1 MEFISHCVKR
11 DPGKLQ
17 GRATIGMLIILGV
30 LSLLGWIY
38 LTQASYVATTSRQV
52 QELESEKARLQQ
64 ENLELMA
71 EIAEFESVGRLSV
84 RADELGFVAVTP
96 DNADFVA
103 IASVPPVEPSVA
115 GPLDVSTPSS
125 SAAAQSARWLNDVT
139 DQFTAWVQAEA
150 Q

>member
-17 GRATIGMLIILGV
+17 GRATIGMLIILSV

-52 QELESEKARLQQ
+52 QELESEKVRLQQ

-71 EIAEFESVGRLSV
+71 EIAEFESVDRLSV
-84 RADELGFVAVTP
+84 RAKEMGFVAVTP
-96 DNADFVA
+96 DDADFVA
-103 IASVPPVEPSVA
+103 VVEAPPVESP
-115 GPLDVSTPSS
+115 GTGLQDVDSRSS
-125 SAAAQSARWLNDVT
+125 SEASQSTRWLNGVT
-139 DQFTAWVQAEA
+139 DQFTAWVRAEV

>member
-17 GRATIGMLIILGV
+17 GQATIGMLIILAV

-38 LTQASYVATTSRQV
+38 LTQASYVATTSRQI

-71 EIAEFESVGRLSV
+71 EIAGLESVGQLSI
-84 RADELGFVAVTP
+84 RASKLGFVSVTP
-96 DNADFVA
+96 DDADFVA
-103 IASVPPVEPSVA
+103 VADAPPVEPP
-115 GPLDVSTPSS
+115 GTGLLDIGTPTSS
-125 SAAAQSARWLNDVT
+125 EVPKNARWLNGVT
-139 DQFTAWVQAEA
+139 DQFTAWVQAE

>member
-17 GRATIGMLIILGV
+17 GRATFGMLIILAV

-52 QELESEKARLQQ
+52 QELEAEKVRLQQ
-64 ENLELMA
+64 ENLELIA
-71 EIAEFESVGRLSV
+71 TIAELESVSRLSA
-84 RADELGFVAVTP
+84 RASQLGFVAVAP
-96 DNADFVA
+96 DDADFVA
-103 IASVPPVEPSVA
+103 IADVPAKQPTES
-115 GPLDVSTPSS
+115 GLLDVGTAPSS
-125 SAAAQSARWLNDVT
+125 ETQQSARWLNGVT
-139 DQFTAWVQAEA
+139 AQFTAWAQTEA